1 MYSFL
6 MTRFLMTRDINDFVY
21 NQENNMLAIMGTR
34 DMDEKTYFFEKIIF
48 LQEFVENQ
56 METYISQ
63 INNAQ
68 DLQTQQLEV
77 DNLGKI
83 VRINETQVLV
93 PQIGGSL
100 SDIKSLV
107 LLELKD
113 GKFHFSKYWAY
124 KGKLT
129 KDSILK
135 LDDSVFNQTKNNK
148 SILQKSKTIS
158 GDFNEQDQI
167 KHNFLH
173 SESSN
178 SFF

>member
-34 DMDEKTYFFEKIIF
+34 EMDENTYFFEKIIF

-63 INNAQ
+63 INDAQ

-77 DNLGKI
+77 DNEGKI
-83 VRINETQVLV
+83 VRMNETEVLV
-93 PQIGGSL
+93 GGNS
-100 SDIKSLV
+100 SIKLLV
-107 LLELKD
+107 LLTLVNQT
-113 GKFHFSKYWAY
+113 FQFSKYWAL

-173 SESSN
+173 SKSSN
-178 SFF
+178 SFFK